1 MKILFITLGR
11 TGSTN
16 LCKGLSKT
24 LSLDFLDEPFNKINA
39 KLFDHYYSKI
49 KNSESIIV
57 KHIISQTNESSSTK
71 YLHEGIVSVTTE
83 DFKYNEFIKKLIKE
97 FDYVISLGRK
107 NIKEH
112 YESLCNLRYRNETN
126 QSGHQQYQ
134 FESIPEQ
141 FKTYYSS
148 ILTIEKLQ
156 EYHDKIENIAD
167 KNKLTKLYYEDVY
180 SHNIEKNY
188 KKIKSILPF
197 VNENLK
203 KYLDRKNKLRVAF
216 VKKSII

>member
-1 MKILFITLGR
+1 MKILFVTLGR

-16 LCKGLSKT
+16 LCRGLSKT
-24 LSLDFLDEPFNKINA
+24 LSLDFLDEPFNKNNS
-39 KLFDHYYSKI
+39 KLFDYYYSKI

-57 KHIISQTNESSSTK
+57 KHIITQTTK
-71 YLHEGIVSVTTE
+71 DLKYTE
-83 DFKYNEFIKKLIKE
+83 FLKKLIKE

-126 QSGHQQYQ
+126 KNVHEQYQ

-141 FKTYYSS
+141 FKTYYNS
-148 ILTIEKLQ
+148 ILTTEKLK
-156 EYHDKIENIAD
+156 EYQDEIEIISD

-180 SHNIEKNY
+180 SHDIEKNY
-188 KKIKSILPF
+188 KNIKLILPF

-203 KYLDRKNKLRVAF
+203 KYLDRKDKLRVAF
-216 VKKSII
+216 VKKSMI